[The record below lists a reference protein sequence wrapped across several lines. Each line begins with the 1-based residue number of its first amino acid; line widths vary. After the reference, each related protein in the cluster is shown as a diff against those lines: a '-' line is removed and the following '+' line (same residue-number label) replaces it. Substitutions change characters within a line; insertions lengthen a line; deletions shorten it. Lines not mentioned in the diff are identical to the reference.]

1 MTSNSIINSQMLKKD
16 NTAFLTSDNKNFIKM
31 NQQEFLT
38 NTYANLSKEND
49 TISGNSCFQTQ
60 SNTIY
65 VNSTYSREYINE
77 LKVFKKFIKT
87 IHENEKQ
94 QLMFKNRSLQNH
106 VERLKAS
113 FSEEVF

>member
-1 MTSNSIINSQMLKKD
+1 MKTL
-16 NTAFLTSDNKNFIKM
+16 
-31 NQQEFLT
+31 
-38 NTYANLSKEND
+38 
-49 TISGNSCFQTQ
+49 
-60 SNTIY
+60 
-65 VNSTYSREYINE
+65 VV